1 MCDASNTNVIQMGVR
16 QSGLE
21 VNMGGASIPIA
32 FESQFSRW
40 EHLSTFAESS
50 RHRGRETI

>member
-16 QSGLE
+16 RSGLE

-50 RHRGRETI
+50 RHGGRETI